1 MKRLHAA
8 NEQVSETEIAKLLA
22 VIESQAAEWYWQ
34 GNEEDHLESLTCP
47 IIISA
52 EAMRASD
59 AELAEIRAVFARFRD
74 FLAKMHAF
82 DDFYD
87 LHRAVIDA
95 AKLVYD
101 A

>member
-22 VIESQAAEWYWQ
+22 VIESQAAELAREKENRKLAEQRAGGEVWYWQ

-52 EAMRASD
+52 EAMRALD
-59 AELAEIRAVFARFRD
+59 AELSRCLRGVV
-74 FLAKMHAF
+74 
-82 DDFYD
+82 Y
-87 LHRAVIDA
+87 A
-95 AKLVYD
+95 APREGLL
-101 A
+101 